1 MKLLVTTQE
10 APGKVKEQIDH
21 AQASQH
27 IEYE

>member
-1 MKLLVTTQE
+1 MKLPETTQK
-10 APGKVKEQIDH
+10 AAGKVKEQIHH